1 MYRTWLQ
8 ETEAQRNTLTNQL
21 DALRR
26 AQADSIT
33 KALSLKPTARI
44 GVMHQVKMPA
54 KRDPCIT

>member
-8 ETEAQRNTLTNQL
+8 VTEAQRNTLTNQL

-33 KALSLKPTARI
+33 KALSLKRTARI
-44 GVMHQVKMPA
+44 GGREA
-54 KRDPCIT
+54 KAKLL